1 MLDWALRHRR
11 KSLALA
17 AAFLAASLALAPLLP
32 SGFMPVSDLSL
43 SRVDVFFPP
52 GTPLSQTDG
61 KLDEMAARLR
71 QRPEVRAVFTTAGG
85 EDASGATDVANGQL
99 LIRLVPVRPART
111 QPEGVRACRADSLDA
126 FPDTRYAFRGDSAA
140 RDVSIIL
147 AGADADALSRAAH
160 ALERDMRARRASPT
174 CRSRNRCRAPNC

>member
-99 LIRLVPVRPART
+99 LIRLVPADQRELSQKAFEHAVRPL
-111 QPEGVRACRADSLDA
+111 LDA
-126 FPDTRYAFRGDSAA
+126 FPTRAMPSAA
-140 RDVSIIL
+140 TAR
-147 AGADADALSRAAH
+147 RATCRSSWPA
-160 ALERDMRARRASPT
+160 RMPTPCRGPRMRWNATCARCRASPT

>member
-61 KLDEMAARLR
+61 KLDEMAARCASGRSARRLHHGGRRGRVRRDRRR
-71 QRPEVRAVFTTAGG
+71 QR
-85 EDASGATDVANGQL
+85 QL
-99 LIRLVPVRPART
+99 LIRLVPADQRELSQKAFEHAVRPL
-111 QPEGVRACRADSLDA
+111 LDA

-140 RDVSIIL
+140 RDVSIIP
-147 AGADADALSRAAH
+147 ARMPTPRGPR
-160 ALERDMRARRASPT
+160 MRWNATCARCRASPT
-174 CRSRNRCRAPNC
+174 CRSEPLPRPNC